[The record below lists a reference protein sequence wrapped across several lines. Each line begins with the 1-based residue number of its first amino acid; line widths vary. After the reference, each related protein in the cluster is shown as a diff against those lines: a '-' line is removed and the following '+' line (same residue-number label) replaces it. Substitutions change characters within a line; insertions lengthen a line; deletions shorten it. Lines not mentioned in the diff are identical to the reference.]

1 LRRTILLSTLVAAI
15 TLACTGVVVA
25 QQTTTPEPTTPPASS
40 SDAPKTPNKKIPG
53 SYIVVL
59 KDNEEPE
66 PVVAKKKQEIGDLKV
81 KHVYKKALK
90 GFAVEIPDEEA
101 SKLRDNPEVAYVEQD
116 QEVQAVAQTL
126 PWGIDKVDA
135 DRRTTKAGDGT
146 GTISNVNA
154 YIIDTGIDTDH
165 PDLNVVNH
173 VNPSGAGGGNQDCNG
188 HGTHVAGTV
197 AARDNTTD
205 VVGVGP
211 GAPLTGV
218 KVLNC
223 DGRGSTSG
231 VIAGVEWVT
240 DNAKKPAIANMSLG
254 GGASVTL
261 DQAVTESAKS
271 GIFYALAAGNDNRNA
286 CKQSLARAGKGNNGI
301 LTVGATNKK
310 DKRAS
315 FSNHGSCVD
324 IWAPGVNILS
334 TKRGGGTTTKS
345 GTSMASPH
353 GAGGAALYLSTHAG
367 ENPTSVETALKS
379 AGQEVGLPN
388 KRLLVRTF

>member
-1 LRRTILLSTLVAAI
+1 
-15 TLACTGVVVA
+15 VVVA
-25 QQTTTPEPTTPPASS
+25 QQTTTPKTTTPPASS

-81 KHVYKKALK
+81 KHVYKKALN

-101 SKLRDNPEVAYVEQD
+101 SKLRDNAEVAYVEQD

-135 DRRTTKAGDGT
+135 DRSTTKAGDGT

-165 PDLNVVNH
+165 PDLNVAVD
-173 VNPSGAGGGNQDCNG
+173 VNPSDPSDEGGGEDCNG

-197 AARDNTTD
+197 AARDNTTE
-205 VVGVGP
+205 VVGVAP

-223 DGRGSTSG
+223 FGSGRNSD
-231 VIAGVEWVT
+231 VIAGVDWVT
-240 DNAKKPAIANMSLG
+240 ANAQKPAVANMSLG
-254 GGASVTL
+254 SGPSDAV
-261 DQAVTESAKS
+261 DQAVKNSASK
-271 GIFYALAAGNDNRNA
+271 GIFYALAAGNDHQDA
-286 CKQSLARAGKGNNGI
+286 CNHSPARAGAGTNNGI
-301 LTVGATNKK
+301 LTVGATDKK

-315 FSNHGSCVD
+315 FSNKGSCVD
-324 IWAPGVNILS
+324 IWAPGVNIPS
-334 TKRGGGTTTKS
+334 TRMGGGTTTKS

-353 GAGGAALYLSTHAG
+353 GAGGSALYLSKNTGAAP
-367 ENPTSVETALKS
+367 PTVEAALES
-379 AGQEVGLPN
+379 AGQKVRLNPP